1 MNMKFLNLLTHS
13 RYTLLNWDLLQHIGI
28 NPHLVLLHLL
38 SKYEYLVQT
47 GKSDDNQWFYCLS
60 EEIKETTTLTHPRQQ
75 KAIKI
80 LQDLDFIQVERKGIP
95 AKLYFKINLE
105 VIKQFFLQENNETRI
120 TKTENLDS
128 LKQRNLNL
136 ENRESILLLTNTI
149 NNNTIKEELNYIVA
163 ENSATV
169 NSKNEKYLP
178 IAYKL
183 GEIITSK
190 KKIKINQSKLKSWAV
205 SIRQLIERDDVQIER
220 VNTAL
225 DWYEDN
231 IGGDYVPVIESG
243 KSLREKFIKLENAI
257 ERDKKPIAGKT
268 RTGFKRGKLKYKRPE
283 KL

>member
-1 MNMKFLNLLTHS
+1 MSKLKYDVNQEPIVTSKATFDILLKQDQPSDLIALYHFYY
-13 RYTLLNWDLLQHIGI
+13 YTAKWQQTNHAKATTPYVANGLKWSEPRVRKNKKVLIALGLIEDITKKDPITKSITGHYIKVNFIWHLPER
-28 NPHLVLLHLL
+28 NPHYANANSVGILGANTL
-38 SKYEYLVQT
+38 QT
-47 GKSDDNQWFYCLS
+47 NN
-60 EEIKETTTLTHPRQQ
+60 INTLQ
-75 KAIKI
+75 
-80 LQDLDFIQVERKGIP
+80 
-95 AKLYFKINLE
+95 
-105 VIKQFFLQENNETRI
+105 
-120 TKTENLDS
+120 
-128 LKQRNLNL
+128 
-136 ENRESILLLTNTI
+136 TN
-149 NNNTIKEELNYIVA
+149 KEERLNYIVA

-205 SIRQLIERDDVQIER
+205 SIRQLIEKDGVQIER

-225 DWYEDN
+225 DWYSDN

-268 RTGFKRGKLKYKRPE
+268 RTGFKRGKIKYKRPE

>member
-1 MNMKFLNLLTHS
+1 MNNYQIEALLI
-13 RYTLLNWDLLQHIGI
+13 DLLRSGGNLII
-28 NPHLVLLHLL
+28 NKHLIKKVGLIPAILL
-38 SKYEYLVQT
+38 SNYLEKHLYFKKKHPENDGWFFLVHKKITEELKIKDYSITQAKKELINSGVVQF
-47 GKSDDNQWFYCLS
+47 K
-60 EEIKETTTLTHPRQQ
+60 RQ
-75 KAIKI
+75 
-80 LQDLDFIQVERKGIP
+80 GIP
-95 AKLYFKINLE
+95 AKEWIKIDFNSFANLL
-105 VIKQFFLQENNETRI
+105 IDENCKSQVPPKTASLEGVFSLAHNKTI
-120 TKTENLDS
+120 SNKTKE
-128 LKQRNLNL
+128 
-136 ENRESILLLTNTI
+136 
-149 NNNTIKEELNYIVA
+149 EELNYIVA

-205 SIRQLIERDDVQIER
+205 SIRQLIERDGVQIER

-225 DWYEDN
+225 DWYSDN